1 MSVRALRPIVAG
13 EQICISYLS
22 KSSFTAGRKDRRKE
36 LSDDYN
42 FQCTCSTCALS
53 ENEIKTS
60 DWRRSIIAASHTDPN
75 DNNDVKLWIATPTL
89 LDDGFTSSSELLIKI
104 MQQEQCWEEEVWRAH
119 LQRLYQVHAALENE
133 GQVRK
138 WAELA
143 AALTIAFVGEDEGWS
158 DVAMEPQRTNWWG
171 LRRKLMQQRASR

>member
-1 MSVRALRPIVAG
+1 MSVRALRHIVAG

-22 KSSFTAGRKDRRKE
+22 KSSFTAGRKERRKE

-42 FQCTCSTCALS
+42 FLCTCSTCALS

-75 DNNDVKLWIATPTL
+75 DDNDIKLWIATPTL
-89 LDDGFTSSSELLIKI
+89 LDDGFIFRSELLIKI
-104 MQQEQCWEEEVWRAH
+104 MQEEQCWAEEVWRAH
-119 LQRLYQVHAALENE
+119 LQRLYQAHAALENE

-143 AALTIAFVGEDEGWS
+143 AALAIVFVGEDEGWS
-158 DVAMEPQRTNWWG
+158 DVALEPRRANWWG